1 MDVSRAR
8 KEIRLPPKTGVPLSI
23 SGSLT
28 IPIVFRLGPHTK
40 ECPIPS
46 GRFII
51 RASYE
56 ATPESHLQALIE
68 RDRQAAARNP
78 TTTETPNMISKHRIL
93 GITAILCGAS
103 LTPLLAQSGS
113 PAVATGQREILLQT
127 TQSWNGKPYTHYPT
141 GQPQLTTLMVTIAP
155 HTALPWHTHPFP
167 NSVYVLS
174 GTLTL
179 HDRDSGKT
187 LVVHQGQAVG
197 ESVDDVHRGESGDEP
212 TVLLITY
219 AGTPGVP
226 TSVPAKGEKAE
237 Y

>member
-1 MDVSRAR
+1 M
-8 KEIRLPPKTGVPLSI
+8 E
-23 SGSLT
+23 
-28 IPIVFRLGPHTK
+28 
-40 ECPIPS
+40 
-46 GRFII
+46 
-51 RASYE
+51 
-56 ATPESHLQALIE
+56 
-68 RDRQAAARNP
+68 
-78 TTTETPNMISKHRIL
+78 TTDMIMHHNIAITVIL
-93 GITAILCGAS
+93 AGAS
-103 LTPLLAQSGS
+103 LTAILAQTQANG
-113 PAVATGQREILLQT
+113 VASGQREILLQT

-141 GQPQLTTLMVTIAP
+141 GQPQLTTIKLTIAP

-167 NSVYVLS
+167 NVVYVLS

-179 HDRDSGKT
+179 HDKASGKT
-187 LVVHQGQAVG
+187 QVVHQGQAVG